1 MKVVINVCHGV
12 FSLSHE
18 GKMAYLAKKGIPV
31 WHEDKKYYLVPPE
44 QRLDVTLHENQWHS
58 LSPKE
63 KKDWNE
69 AYSKTVFYDHDLD
82 RTDPDLVA
90 VVQELGKKAQGRCA
104 ELKIVEIPDDVEWQ
118 IEEYDGSEWV
128 AEKHRTWA

>member
-1 MKVVINVCHGV
+1 
-12 FSLSHE
+12 
-18 GKMAYLAKKGIPV
+18 
-31 WHEDKKYYLVPPE
+31 
-44 QRLDVTLHENQWHS
+44 
-58 LSPKE
+58 
-63 KKDWNE
+63 
-69 AYSKTVFYDHDLD
+69 VFYEYDLD

-90 VVQELGKKAQGRCA
+90 VVQELGKEAEGSCA